1 LKDFEKELDTYL
13 RARFTLIVL
22 VTHEEERAEGLIK
35 TMCETYK
42 RSCASWDSAEGFQW
56 LSAPNGSLPAARDPQ
71 TALEQIDKVDS
82 NQISLFVLKDFH
94 DFWSNAQ
101 VRRKLRSLA
110 QKMKFIKKSIVVITP
125 SSKIPDELKDEVVL
139 QNLPLPDVEDLQE
152 VLEKLRTTSGV
163 RLNLTPLG
171 KEKLVKAAIGLTRA
185 QAHRVFAKAIVRDGT
200 LDDMDIDLV
209 TDEKKQ
215 IIRESEAL
223 EFYSVT
229 ESLDNVAGLKVLKEW
244 LRMRDSAFSD
254 RARDYGL
261 PMPKGIAL
269 LGIPGTGKSLTAKMI
284 GGLWRMPLLRLDV
297 GALFASLIGES
308 EERTRR
314 ALHLAETIA
323 PCVLWIDEMEKAL
336 AHGGLDSGTSTRV
349 FGSIL
354 TWMQEKRAPVFVVA
368 TANDISSLPPELL
381 RKGRFDEIFFLDLP
395 TLAERREIFAVHLNK
410 RRRLPQDYDL
420 DQLAAASE
428 GYVGAEIE
436 QAIIDAMYIG
446 FNDKAREF
454 TTQDILTALERQVPL
469 SVSQRET
476 INYLREWLRE
486 GRAQSAS
493 FSESRE
499 AEEQFVPLEIA
510 GRSDPAG
517 QSDPAGRSDSAVLNE
532 PGSQKKTELI
542 RSGPG
547 GRIEPMDKR

>member
-1 LKDFEKELDTYL
+1 MKDFEKELDTYL

-56 LSAPNGSLPAARDPQ
+56 ISAPNGSLPAARDPQ

-110 QKMKFIKKSIVVITP
+110 QKMKFIKKSIVIITP
-125 SSKIPDELKDEVVL
+125 SSKIPEELKDEVVL
-139 QNLPLPDVEDLQE
+139 QTLPLPDVEDLQE

-163 RLNLTPLG
+163 RLKLTPLG

-209 TDEKKQ
+209 TNEKKQ

-395 TLAERREIFAVHLNK
+395 TLAERKDIFAVHLNK

-420 DQLAAASE
+420 DRLAAASE

-446 FNDKAREF
+446 FNDKSREF
-454 TTQDILTALERQVPL
+454 TTQDIMTALERQVPL

-510 GRSDPAG
+510 ARSE
-517 QSDPAGRSDSAVLNE
+517 PAGRIEADTQNE
-532 PGSQKKTELI
+532 TLPHI

-547 GRIEPMDKR
+547 GRIEPVDKR

>member
-1 LKDFEKELDTYL
+1 MNNLEKELDTYL

-22 VTHEEERAEGLIK
+22 VTHEEERAGDMIK
-35 TMCETYK
+35 NMCETYK
-42 RSCASWDSAEGFQW
+42 RSCISWDTAEGFQW
-56 LSAPNGSLPAARDPQ
+56 ISAPNGSLPAAKDPQ
-71 TALEQIDKVDS
+71 TALDQIDKMDS
-82 NQISLFVLKDFH
+82 NQAAIFVLKDFH

-101 VRRKLRSLA
+101 IRRKLRSLS
-110 QKMKFIKKSIVVITP
+110 QKMKFTKKSMIVITP
-125 SSKIPDELKDEVVL
+125 SSKIPDELRDDVVL
-139 QNLPLPDVEDLQE
+139 ETIPLPDVSDLIE
-152 VLEKLRTTSGV
+152 VLEKLRATSGV
-163 RLNLTPLG
+163 RMNLTPLG
-171 KEKLVKAAIGLTRA
+171 KEKLVKAAIGLTRS
-185 QAHRVFAKAIVRDGT
+185 QAHRVFAKAIVSDGT
-200 LDDMDIDLV
+200 LDDTDIDLV
-209 TDEKKQ
+209 TEEKKQ

-229 ESLDNVAGLKVLKEW
+229 ETLDNVGGLKVLKEW
-244 LRMRDSAFSD
+244 LRMRDRAFSD

-395 TLAERREIFAVHLNK
+395 TLPERRDIFSVHLRK
-410 RRRLPQDYDL
+410 RRRLPADYNL
-420 DQLAAASE
+420 EQLAAASE

-436 QAIIDAMYIG
+436 QAIIDGMYIG
-446 FNDKAREF
+446 FNDNEREF
-454 TTQDILTALERQVPL
+454 TTQDILSALARQVPL
-469 SVSQRET
+469 SVSSRET
-476 INYLREWLRE
+476 INALREWLHE

-493 FSESRE
+493 FSEIHE
-499 AEEQFVPLEIA
+499 AEDQFVPLEIGPQNENA
-510 GRSDPAG
+510 SINE
-517 QSDPAGRSDSAVLNE
+517 QS
-532 PGSQKKTELI
+532 I

-547 GRIEPMDKR
+547 GRLEPKDKR